1 MDAKEERWTNSLKVQ
16 QKTATG
22 VKGFLEML
30 NQNVKFLGN
39 AITF

>member
-1 MDAKEERWTNSLKVQ
+1 MDAKEERWTNGLKVK

-30 NQNVKFLGN
+30 NQSVEFLGN